1 MAGRQMRRLGQLIR
15 QAEHSGPGAV
25 DIGHT
30 IADPS
35 GGWVDVDIAGA
46 IVPCRVPGSFRT
58 TVRVDQ
64 DVRVSRSGGV
74 RTVTEIITALPA
86 APVNAAV
93 NEPDGE
99 AAWYSSTL
107 AGQPD
112 FLDAGFS
119 NAGFTDQDWEIALYA
134 EEIAWI
140 TRDWAPRLN
149 SLMDAQNATADG
161 FAADHDTLTWVV
173 QMVNQMRAA
182 LIDAGLMEG
191 L

>member
-58 TVRVDQ
+58 AVRVDQ

-74 RTVTEIITALPA
+74 RTITEIITPLE
-86 APVNAAV
+86 APEVADV
-93 NEPDGE
+93 PDE
-99 AAWYSSTL
+99 A
-107 AGQPD
+107 
-112 FLDAGFS
+112 DADPRTMS
-119 NAGFTDQDWEIALYA
+119 YILGFTDAGYSNAEFDAADWEIALYA
-134 EEIAWI
+134 EYVKDE
-140 TRDWAPRLN
+140 DN
-149 SLMDAQNATADG
+149 
-161 FAADHDTLTWVV
+161 
-173 QMVNQMRAA
+173 A
-182 LIDAGLMEG
+182 LIDVVHDLRADVLYLQDVFNELRASQAEMMSALRDQGLIS
-191 L
+191 

>member
-1 MAGRQMRRLGQLIR
+1 MAGQQLRRVGQMLRA
-15 QAEHSGPGAV
+15 AEQSGPGVV
-25 DIGHT
+25 DVART
-30 IADPS
+30 IADPVD
-35 GGWVDVDIAGA
+35 GWVQVDVAGSV
-46 IVPCRVPGSFRT
+46 VPARVPGSFRT
-58 TVRVDQ
+58 AVRAGQ

-112 FLDAGFS
+112 FSAAGFS
-119 NAGFTDQDWEIALYA
+119 DAGFTDQDWEIALYA

-173 QMVNQMRAA
+173 QVVNQMRAA

-191 L
+191 S

>member
-86 APVNAAV
+86 PAVAATPAASAVDPDVPSTTSSGLYDYTIGDGDWNAVRAYTRDGATVSRGLAGDV
-93 NEPDGE
+93 NELRTDYAV
-99 AAWYSSTL
+99 AASDIVLLRNTV
-107 AGQPD
+107 
-112 FLDAGFS
+112 
-119 NAGFTDQDWEIALYA
+119 
-134 EEIAWI
+134 
-140 TRDWAPRLN
+140 N
-149 SLMDAQNATADG
+149 SLCTTVEQ
-161 FAADHDTLTWVV
+161 L
-173 QMVNQMRAA
+173 RAA
-182 LIDAGLMEG
+182 LANQGHVT
-191 L
+191 